1 MKNYINSQG
10 FVSVGDTTNT
20 LYIQEN
26 VQVTGSFS
34 ITGSISMNGTTV
46 KAIKGPSITVGNAL
60 RGDTI
65 NDCDYLDAGDGVQ
78 LQAALT
84 AAGARTCDVFVR
96 EGIYTIATPLTVPT
110 LVTVEFAA
118 GFGTALRN
126 TATSRSVITFA
137 GLARARNL
145 YIELVTPPTLGAT
158 GTNLITIATEVYI
171 DNCYIYRAYSNLVG
185 NVTNESL
192 RWGISGSECF
202 GAQINNLTAFGIT
215 FEQVGITTTS
225 FTAIGAESANINNGI
240 KILGA
245 NITNTDNGI
254 ALVGPGLVSDFAMR
268 GIHNNGFIL
277 GAKAG
282 AQNAQIIANGSIGL
296 QPAFTTLPSYGVTV
310 DTGTQAGGPFGTK
323 ISNVSITKVG
333 TLNTGSVGIRAIG
346 TGSGTQIS
354 FCSFDTIPT
363 AITASAT
370 QTNMV
375 VIGNVAKTFTNG
387 YLVQSSGSVVAN
399 NILI

>member
-34 ITGSISMNGTTV
+34 ITGSINVNGTTV

-84 AAGARTCDVFVR
+84 AAGARVCDVFVR
-96 EGIYTIATPLTVPT
+96 EGVYTLATPLTVPT

-126 TATSRSVITFA
+126 TATSRSVISFGDSA
-137 GLARARNL
+137 KARNL
-145 YIELVTPPTLGAT
+145 YIELATAPTLGAT
-158 GTNLITIATEVYI
+158 GTRLITIASEVQLDNLYI
-171 DNCYIYRAYSNLVG
+171 FRTYSNLVG
-185 NVTNESL
+185 NLTNESL
-192 RWGISGSECF
+192 RWAISGSECF
-202 GAQINNLTAFGIT
+202 GAQINHAIIYGMS

-225 FTAIGAESANINNGI
+225 FTAIGAESANTNNGI
-240 KILGA
+240 KIIGST
-245 NITNTDNGI
+245 INTADNGI
-254 ALVGPGLVSDFAMR
+254 ALIGPGLVDGFGMR
-268 GIHNNGFIL
+268 GIHYNGFVL

-282 AQNAQIIANGSIGL
+282 TQNAQVIANGNVIL
-296 QPAFTTLPSYGVTV
+296 QPAFTTLPAYGATV
-310 DTGTQAGGPFGTK
+310 DTGTATGGPFGTK
-323 ISNVSITKVG
+323 ISNVSFTKVG